1 MFEHITYEELIK
13 RMIDRAL
20 AYNKN
25 LDSREGSLLFLA
37 EAPAAVELQNLYIAL
52 DTVLRETF
60 ADTASR
66 EYLKLRARERALE
79 PYPAT
84 NAILEMTITPAD
96 LPLPIGE
103 RFSIGELNYSVTEYK
118 GGGVYA
124 ITCETPGEAG
134 NDYGPTVIPIEYV
147 PGLETCTITA
157 LLVPGENE
165 EDTEAFRQRYLN
177 SLKSRAFGGNKADYI
192 EKVNAIPGVGG
203 VRVYRAWNSNIAP
216 STLIPPEQAEQWL
229 NSLENVPPTVD
240 LWLRTVF
247 HAGKNSLLTVGG
259 TVKVV
264 IIDSTFS
271 TPSETLVDQVQTAL
285 DPIQNAGEGDGLA
298 PIGHVVKVFPV
309 ETTTVDLSFAMYF
322 QRGWTWADVKPN
334 AEQAIKEYFTELAQ
348 GWADTNEALVVR
360 ISRIESRL
368 LDVPG
373 ILDIAGT
380 KLNGKAEN
388 LTLPIDTIPVVGTM
402 TATAATIAGVV

>member
-1 MFEHITYEELIK
+1 MFEHITYEDLVK
-13 RMIDRAL
+13 RMVDRAL

-52 DTVLRETF
+52 DAVLTETF

-84 NAILEMTITPAD
+84 AAVLEMTITPAD
-96 LPLPIGE
+96 LSLNMGE
-103 RFSIGELNYSVTEYK
+103 RFSIGELNYFVSEYK

-124 ITCETPGEAG
+124 ITCETTGGAG

-157 LLVPGENE
+157 LLIPGEDE
-165 EDTEAFRQRYLN
+165 EETEAFRQRYLN
-177 SLKSRAFGGNKADYI
+177 SLKSRAFGGNRADYI
-192 EKVNAIPGVGG
+192 EKVNGLPGVGG
-203 VRVYRAWNSNIAP
+203 CRVYRAWNSNIAP
-216 STLIPPEQAEQWL
+216 STLIPPKQVEEWL
-229 NSLENVPPTVD
+229 NTIQNVPPNVE
-240 LWLRTVF
+240 LWLQTVF

-271 TPSETLVDQVQTAL
+271 TPSDMLIDQVQTAL

-309 ETTTVDLSFAMYF
+309 ETAAVDLAFSIYY
-322 QRGWTWADVKPN
+322 QRGWTWEDVAPN
-334 AEQAIKEYFTELAQ
+334 VEQAVKEYFTELAQ
-348 GWADTNEALVVR
+348 GWADQDDNIIIRV
-360 ISRIESRL
+360 SRVESRL
-368 LDVPG
+368 LNVPG
-373 ILDIAGT
+373 ILDVTGT
-380 KLNGKAEN
+380 KLNGHPEN
-388 LTLPIDTIPVVGTM
+388 LMLPVDTIPVVGEM
-402 TATAATIAGVV
+402 TASTAIIVAG

>member
-1 MFEHITYEELIK
+1 MFEHITYEELVK

-20 AYNKN
+20 SYNKN

-52 DTVLRETF
+52 DTVLKETF

-84 NAILEMTITPAD
+84 QAVLEMTITPTD
-96 LPLPIGE
+96 LYLPMGE
-103 RFSIGELNYSVTEYK
+103 RFSIGELNYSVTGYK
-118 GGGVYA
+118 EDGVYV
-124 ITCETPGEAG
+124 ITCETPGEVG

-157 LLVPGENE
+157 LLVPGEDE

-177 SLKSRAFGGNKADYI
+177 SLKSKAFGGNQADYI
-192 EKVNAIPGVGG
+192 EKVSAIPGVGG

-216 STLIPPEQAEQWL
+216 STLIPPKQVEEWMDTLQNVPLAVNQWL
-229 NSLENVPPTVD
+229 QTV
-240 LWLRTVF
+240 LN
-247 HAGKNSLLTVGG
+247 AGKNSLLTVGG
-259 TVKVV
+259 TVKIV
-264 IIDSTFS
+264 IIDSTFA
-271 TPSETLVDQVQTAL
+271 TPSEMLVDQVQTAL
-285 DPIQNAGEGDGLA
+285 DPIQNAGEGLGLA

-309 ETTTVDLSFAMYF
+309 GTVTVNLSFSVYF
-322 QRGWTWADVKPN
+322 QRGWSWGDVLPN
-334 AEQAIKEYFTELAQ
+334 AEQALKEYFTELAKE
-348 GWADTNEALVVR
+348 WADSNDRLIVR
-360 ISRIESRL
+360 VSRVESRL

-373 ILDIAGT
+373 ILDIAAT
-380 KLNGKAEN
+380 ELNGKAEN
-388 LTLPIDTIPVVGTM
+388 LILPVDTIPVVGTV
-402 TATAATIAGVV
+402 TAAAASIGG

>member
-1 MFEHITYEELIK
+1 MYEHITYDGLIK
-13 RMIDRAL
+13 RMMERAL
-20 AYNKN
+20 THNKN

-66 EYLKLRARERALE
+66 DYLILRARERALE

-84 NAILEMTITPAD
+84 TAVLEMTITPVD
-96 LPLPIGE
+96 LSLPMGE
-103 RFSIGELNYSVTEYK
+103 RFSIGELNYYVSEYK

-157 LLVPGENE
+157 LLIPGENE

-177 SLKSRAFGGNKADYI
+177 SLKSKAFGGNKADYI

-203 VRVYRAWNSNIAP
+203 VRVYRAWNSNITPA
-216 STLIPPEQAEQWL
+216 TMIPPEQVETWI
-229 NSLENVPPTVD
+229 NSLQNLPPNVDV
-240 LWLRTVF
+240 WLKTVF
-247 HAGKNSLLTVGG
+247 SAAKNSLLTVGG
-259 TVKVV
+259 TVKLV

-271 TPSETLVDQVQTAL
+271 TPSDTLVDTVQTAI
-285 DPIQNAGEGDGLA
+285 DPVQNAGEGDGLA
-298 PIGHVVKVFPV
+298 PIGHVVKVFPIASEPV
-309 ETTTVDLSFAMYF
+309 NMTFSMYF
-322 QRGWTWADVKPN
+322 QRGWTWEDLKSN
-334 AEQAIKEYFTELAQ
+334 AEQAVKEYFTELAQ
-348 GWADTNEALVVR
+348 GWADSNDPVVVR
-360 ISRIESRL
+360 ISQLESRL
-368 LDVPG
+368 LNVPG
-373 ILDIAGT
+373 ILDVAAT
-380 KLNGKAEN
+380 TLNGAAEN
-388 LTLPIDTIPVVGTM
+388 LILPMDTIPVVGTM
-402 TATAATIAGVV
+402 TVSAATIVAG

>member
-13 RMIDRAL
+13 RMVDRAL
-20 AYNKN
+20 TYNKN

-66 EYLKLRARERALE
+66 PYLIQRALERALE

-84 NAILEMTITPAD
+84 NAVLEMTITPPD
-96 LPLPIGE
+96 LPLPMGE

-134 NDYGPTVIPIEYV
+134 NDYGPTVIPIQYV

-157 LLVPGENE
+157 LLIPGENE
-165 EDTEAFRQRYLN
+165 EDTEVFRQRYLN

-203 VRVYRAWNSNIAP
+203 VRVYRAWNSDIAP
-216 STLIPPEQAEQWL
+216 STLIPPEQVEQWL
-229 NSLENVPPTVD
+229 NGLKNVPPNVEV
-240 LWLRTVF
+240 WLQTVF

-271 TPSETLVDQVQTAL
+271 APSETLVDQVQTVL

-309 ETTTVDLSFAMYF
+309 GTTTVDLSFAMYF
-322 QRGWTWADVKPN
+322 QRGWGWEDVRPN
-334 AEQAIKEYFTELAQ
+334 AEQAIQEYFTELAH
-348 GWADTNEALVVR
+348 GWADSDEPLIVR
-360 ISRIESRL
+360 VSRVESRL
-368 LDVPG
+368 LNVPG
-373 ILDIAGT
+373 ILDVAAT

-388 LTLPIDTIPVVGTM
+388 LILPMDTIPIVGTV
-402 TATAATIAGVV
+402 TATAATIAG

>member
-1 MFEHITYEELIK
+1 MFEHITYEDLVK
-13 RMIDRAL
+13 RMVERAL
-20 AYNKN
+20 SYNKN

-52 DTVLRETF
+52 DTVLQETF

-84 NAILEMTITPAD
+84 AAILEMTITPAD
-96 LPLPIGE
+96 LLLETGE
-103 RFSIGELNYSVTEYK
+103 RFSIGELNYFVSEYK

-124 ITCETPGEAG
+124 ITCETAGEAG

-157 LLVPGENE
+157 LLIPGEDE
-165 EDTEAFRQRYLN
+165 EETEAFRQRYLD
-177 SLKSRAFGGNKADYI
+177 SLKSRAFGGNRADYI
-192 EKVNAIPGVGG
+192 EKVNSLPGVGG
-203 VRVYRAWNSNIAP
+203 CRVYRAWNSNIAP
-216 STLIPPEQAEQWL
+216 STLIPPKQVEEWL
-229 NSLENVPPTVD
+229 NSLQNTPPNVE
-240 LWLRTVF
+240 LWLQKVF

-264 IIDSTFS
+264 IIDSTYS
-271 TPSETLVDQVQTAL
+271 TPSDMLVDQVQTAL
-285 DPIQNAGEGDGLA
+285 DPVQNAGEGDGLA

-309 ETTTVDLSFAMYF
+309 ETAAIDLDFSIYY
-322 QRGWTWADVKPN
+322 QRGWSWEDVRPN
-334 AEQAIKEYFTELAQ
+334 AEQAVKEYFTELAQ
-348 GWADTNEALVVR
+348 GWAELDDHIIIRV
-360 ISRIESRL
+360 SRIESRL
-368 LDVPG
+368 LNVPG
-373 ILDIAGT
+373 ILDVTGT

-388 LTLPIDTIPVVGTM
+388 LILPIDTIPAVGKM
-402 TATAATIAGVV
+402 TASTATIIAG

>member
-1 MFEHITYEELIK
+1 MFEHITYEALIN
-13 RMIDRAL
+13 RMIERAL
-20 AYNKN
+20 THNKN

-52 DTVLRETF
+52 DTVLQETF

-84 NAILEMTITPAD
+84 AAVLEMTITPAD
-96 LPLPIGE
+96 LPLEMGE
-103 RFSIGELNYSVTEYK
+103 RFSFGELNYVVSEYK

-157 LLVPGENE
+157 LLIPGENE

-177 SLKSRAFGGNKADYI
+177 SLKSRAFGGNRADYI
-192 EKVNAIPGVGG
+192 EKVNSLPGVGG
-203 VRVYRAWNSNIAP
+203 CRVYRAWSSNIAP
-216 STLIPPEQAEQWL
+216 STLIPHEQVEQWI
-229 NSLENVPPTVD
+229 NSLENVPPVVD
-240 LWLRTVF
+240 LWLKSVF
-247 HAGKNSLLTVGG
+247 YAVKNSLLTVGG

-271 TPSETLVDQVQTAL
+271 TPSDMLVDQVQTAL
-285 DPIQNAGEGDGLA
+285 DPIQNAGEGEGLA

-309 ETTTVDLSFAMYF
+309 ETAAVDVDFSIYY
-322 QRGWTWADVKPN
+322 QRGWTWEDVKPN
-334 AEQAIKEYFTELAQ
+334 VEQAVKEYFTELAQ
-348 GWADTNEALVVR
+348 GWAELEDHVIIRV
-360 ISRIESRL
+360 SRVESRL
-368 LDVPG
+368 LNVPG
-373 ILDIAGT
+373 ILDVTGT
-380 KLNGKAEN
+380 KLNGKPEN
-388 LTLPIDTIPVVGTM
+388 LILPIDTIPVVGEL
-402 TATAATIAGVV
+402 TASTVVIVAG

>member
-1 MFEHITYEELIK
+1 MFEHITYEELLK
-13 RMIDRAL
+13 RMLDRAL
-20 AYNKN
+20 SYNKN

-52 DTVLRETF
+52 DTVLTETF

-84 NAILEMTITPAD
+84 AAILEMTITPAN
-96 LPLPIGE
+96 LSLKMGE
-103 RFSIGELNYSVTEYK
+103 RFSIGELNYYVSEYK

-124 ITCETPGEAG
+124 ITCETTGEAG

-157 LLVPGENE
+157 LLIPGEDE
-165 EDTEAFRQRYLN
+165 EETEAFRQRYLN
-177 SLKSRAFGGNKADYI
+177 SLKSRASGGNRADYI
-192 EKVNAIPGVGG
+192 QKVNALPGVGG
-203 VRVYRAWNSNIAP
+203 CRVYRAWNSDIAP

-240 LWLRTVF
+240 LWLRSVF
-247 HAGKNSLLTVGG
+247 YAGKNSLLTVGG

-264 IIDSTFS
+264 IIDSTYS
-271 TPSETLVDQVQTAL
+271 TPSEMLVDQVQTAL
-285 DPIQNAGEGDGLA
+285 DPVQNAGEGNGLA

-309 ETTTVDLSFAMYF
+309 EAAAVDLAFSIYY
-322 QRGWTWADVKPN
+322 QRGWTWEDVRPN
-334 AEQAIKEYFTELAQ
+334 VELAVKEYFTELAK
-348 GWADTNEALVVR
+348 GWAEQDNHIIVR
-360 ISRIESRL
+360 VSRVESRL
-368 LDVPG
+368 LNVPG
-373 ILDIAGT
+373 ILDVTGT
-380 KLNGKAEN
+380 KLNGKPEN
-388 LTLPIDTIPVVGTM
+388 LILPIDTIPVVGEM
-402 TATAATIAGVV
+402 TASTAMIVAG

>member
-1 MFEHITYEELIK
+1 MFEHITYEALID
-13 RMIDRAL
+13 RMIERAL
-20 AYNKN
+20 THNKN

-52 DTVLRETF
+52 DTVLQETF

-84 NAILEMTITPAD
+84 AAVLEMTITPAD
-96 LPLPIGE
+96 LPLEMGE
-103 RFSIGELNYSVTEYK
+103 RFSIGELNYVVSEYK

-157 LLVPGENE
+157 LLIPGENE

-177 SLKSRAFGGNKADYI
+177 SLKSRAFGGNRADYI
-192 EKVNAIPGVGG
+192 EKVNSLPGVGG
-203 VRVYRAWNSNIAP
+203 CRVYRAWNSDIAP
-216 STLIPPEQAEQWL
+216 STLIPHEQVEQWI
-229 NSLENVPPTVD
+229 NSLENVPPVVD
-240 LWLRTVF
+240 LWLKSVF
-247 HAGKNSLLTVGG
+247 YAGKNSLLTVGG

-271 TPSETLVDQVQTAL
+271 TPSDMLVDQVQTAL

-309 ETTTVDLSFAMYF
+309 ETAAVDVGFSIYY
-322 QRGWTWADVKPN
+322 QRGWTWEDVKPN
-334 AEQAIKEYFTELAQ
+334 VEQAVKEYFTELAQ
-348 GWADTNEALVVR
+348 NWAELDDHVIIRV
-360 ISRIESRL
+360 SRVESRL
-368 LDVPG
+368 LNVPG
-373 ILDIAGT
+373 ILDVTGT

-388 LTLPIDTIPVVGTM
+388 LILPIDTIPVVGEL
-402 TATAATIAGVV
+402 TASTAVIVAG